1 MKTYAVVFA
10 PEAED
15 DLVEL
20 FEYIAEHGSPANA
33 ARYTEAIVAYCETLT
48 GFPHRGTPRDD
59 IRTGLRITH
68 YRKRAV
74 IAFEV
79 DDESARVSILG
90 VYYGGRD
97 VERALGGLG
106 DGPEDDQG

>member
-1 MKTYAVVFA
+1 VKTYTVVFA

-15 DLVEL
+15 DLVEIY
-20 FEYIAEHGSPANA
+20 EYIAEHGSPVNA
-33 ARYTEAIVAYCETLT
+33 ARYTEAIVAHCETLKS
-48 GFPHRGTPRDD
+48 FPHRGMQRDD
-59 IRTGLRITH
+59 IRPGLRITN

-97 VERALGGLG
+97 FERALGAGA
-106 DGPEDDQG
+106 DPEDDRA